1 MNKAIEAAR
10 LPYIML
16 CTALVACGLFFGT
29 QLWQEGGGQK
39 IRDGLLY
46 APGFVVKAEVVDV
59 VRVVAFAG
67 ARVRSP
73 SVDADTGFVVQLAH

>member
-59 VRVVAFAG
+59 MEALM
-67 ARVRSP
+67 
-73 SVDADTGFVVQLAH
+73 DTYKTLRTGNETFIVQFVLGN

>member
-59 VRVVAFAG
+59 MRVVPFAG
-67 ARVRSP
+67 ARLRSP
-73 SVDADTGFVVQLAH
+73 SLDADTAPVAQPAH